1 MNERLEMTCEGCAD
15 RFVYDEPVVSI
26 ADFLRAAI
34 AEGWREIE
42 EQEIIPAVRTVII
55 QNSFDTGEISPYTL
69 ARTDLAKYKNA
80 CERLENFIPLV
91 TGGITRRPG
100 MRFIVP
106 ALGPSRREQV
116 AQHFKYSFVALFDA
130 LCPAC
135 VAQVKEHRRVA
146 ALRQPQ

>member
-34 AEGWREIE
+34 ADGWRDIE
-42 EQEIIPAVRTVII
+42 EQENIPGYLAAAHFGC
-55 QNSFDTGEISPYTL
+55 SFI
-69 ARTDLAKYKNA
+69 
-80 CERLENFIPLV
+80 
-91 TGGITRRPG
+91 
-100 MRFIVP
+100 
-106 ALGPSRREQV
+106 
-116 AQHFKYSFVALFDA
+116 ALFDA

-135 VAQVKEHRRVA
+135 VARVKEHRRAA

>member
-34 AEGWREIE
+34 GEGWREIE
-42 EQEIIPAVRTVII
+42 EQEIIPAVRE
-55 QNSFDTGEISPYTL
+55 QGE
-69 ARTDLAKYKNA
+69 
-80 CERLENFIPLV
+80 
-91 TGGITRRPG
+91 
-100 MRFIVP
+100 
-106 ALGPSRREQV
+106 
-116 AQHFKYSFVALFDA
+116 QHFRYSFVALFDA

-135 VAQVKEHRRVA
+135 VARVKEHRRAA